1 MQRDSVIIYVSGKSD
16 RFGTHAVS
24 SFVFGQEYMARG
36 YKVIKVDLQDT
47 SRVSESVEL
56 CESGRVAFAHCEQ
69 GRGIALKTKDR
80 KRNKSHNIYESLDIP
95 AITHLRDYPFCP
107 WVRNKFIATSP
118 AVTVF
123 HIDKMAP
130 ALGRLMGSSA
140 RHKFLPHAYLDWQ
153 YDPDECAEREK
164 QTEVLWVGGYH
175 DPQTYRDLYARVFS
189 SRLDLFDACVEACI
203 DNYHTPIWETVA
215 QVYQGFSMPF
225 ALRDQSSQNQVFLVN
240 QFVRHERRRRLFL
253 VLSRRKEAVIVWAGP
268 VPELHRRP
276 EATVLTKTRID
287 ATLNM
292 INKTRT
298 MVMCLNNFSHGL
310 SERMLSA
317 MHRRCCVIS
326 STNSLIETTFKHR
339 DNILLL
345 NTDLGNLD
353 ECLELAGDKRIRDQI
368 VESAYKT
375 IVPAYSVSHHVD
387 VIFRE
392 CGIAD
397 LSAE

>member
-1 MQRDSVIIYVSGKSD
+1 MQRDSVIIYVSGKHD
-16 RFGTHAVS
+16 IFGTHAVS
-24 SFVFGQEYMARG
+24 SFVFAKEYMARG
-36 YKVIKVDLQDT
+36 YKVIN
-47 SRVSESVEL
+47 VSLHDASQISQSVEL

-69 GRGIALKTKDR
+69 GRGIALKIKDG
-80 KRNKSHNIYESLDIP
+80 KRNKPHNIFESLGIP
-95 AITHLRDYPFCP
+95 AIAHLRDYPFCP
-107 WVRNKFIATSP
+107 WVRNKFIATSS

-130 ALGRLMGSSA
+130 SLGQQMGSSA
-140 RHKFLPHAYLDWQ
+140 RNQFLPHAYLDWQ
-153 YDPDECAEREK
+153 HDPDECVERKK
-164 QTEVLWVGGYH
+164 QTEVLWVGGYR
-175 DPQTYRDLYARVFS
+175 DPKTFRGPYAEIFFS
-189 SRLDLFDACVEACI
+189 RFDLFDACVEACI

-215 QVYQGFSMPF
+215 QVSQGFSMPF
-225 ALRDQSSQNQVFLVN
+225 SLRDQSAQNLVFLVN

-253 VLSRRKEAVIVWAGP
+253 ALSRRKEAIIVWAGA
-268 VPELHRRP
+268 VPRLHRRP
-276 EATVLTKTRID
+276 EATVLTKTRLD

-292 INKTRT
+292 INKART
-298 MVMCLNNFSHGL
+298 MVMVLNNFSHGL

-326 STNSLIETTFKHR
+326 STNSLIEQTFKHR

-345 NTDLGNLD
+345 NTNLGNLD
-353 ECLELAGDKRIRDQI
+353 ECIELASDDRIRDQI
-368 VESAYKT
+368 VKSAYKT
-375 IVPAYSVSHHVD
+375 VVPAYSVSHHVD